1 MAGKARQV
9 RWDLERS
16 GLTTI
21 DGRIDEIHFMDS
33 YCGMFVYIMTVDS
46 IS

>member
-21 DGRIDEIHFMDS
+21 DGQIDEIHFMDS
-33 YCGMFVYIMTVDS
+33 HCGMLVCIMTVDG